1 MFAQQSNSLIR
12 YSLIAHAR
20 EEPIGARAST
30 KPGPVTQGP
39 FAYCLLEGKGVYVIT
54 RARDQTDYG
63 YARGPESGVEN
74 VRKNY
79 WGATS
84 GPTRSVGMPWVKL
97 C

>member
-1 MFAQQSNSLIR
+1 MFTPKDVCTTIQFSIR

-54 RARDQTDYG
+54 LPPQASPTVGQAWSQKTTRGLPIRRAR
-63 YARGPESGVEN
+63 
-74 VRKNY
+74 K
-79 WGATS
+79 
-84 GPTRSVGMPWVKL
+84 RSHNAIKPKYH
-97 C
+97 